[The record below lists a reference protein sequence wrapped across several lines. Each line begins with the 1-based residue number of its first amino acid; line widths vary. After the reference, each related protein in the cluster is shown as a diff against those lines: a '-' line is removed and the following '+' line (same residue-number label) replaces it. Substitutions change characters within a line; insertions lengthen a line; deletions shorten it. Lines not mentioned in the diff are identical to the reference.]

1 MSKTNGIQHQTRD
14 FVQLETAVSQ
24 WVDLSAKQWQQFA
37 SIFKLRQVEAREFI
51 VLPGANQ
58 HEIIFVNEGL
68 LRFYYIDEE
77 GEEANKAFIGEDEF
91 AGPLASAA
99 LGLPLYFG
107 IQALEPTQMLVAQ
120 YSDYVNLFE
129 QDLVFERLG
138 RKLTETLLVRKEL
151 RTRSLLQQNAKERYI
166 NFLETYPNLADRI
179 PQYQLASYL
188 GIAEVSLS
196 RLKKSIPQS

>member
-1 MSKTNGIQHQTRD
+1 MEFQSEE
-14 FVQLETAVSQ
+14 FAQLHTAVSQ
-24 WVDLSAKQWQQFA
+24 WVNLSEAQWQQLA
-37 SIFKLRQVEAREFI
+37 VIFRPRQVEARQFI
-51 VLPGANQ
+51 ALPGADQ
-58 HEIIFVNEGL
+58 HEILFVNEGL
-68 LRFYYIDEE
+68 LRFYYVGED
-77 GEEANKAFIGEDEF
+77 GEETNKAFIGENEF

-120 YSDYVNLFE
+120 YDDYVNLFE

-151 RTRSLLQQNAKERYI
+151 RTRSLLQQNATERYL
-166 NFLETYPNLADRI
+166 NFLETYPHLADRI
-179 PQYQLASYL
+179 PQYHLASYL

-196 RLKKSIPQS
+196 RLKNSLPAS

>member
-1 MSKTNGIQHQTRD
+1 MTRED
-14 FVQLETAVSQ
+14 FTQLKTAVSQ
-24 WVDLSAKQWQQFA
+24 WVDLSESQWQQFA
-37 SIFKLRQVEAREFI
+37 AIFKLRQVDAREFI

-58 HEIIFVNEGL
+58 HEIIFVNQGL

-77 GEEANKAFIGEDEF
+77 GEEANKAFIGENEF

-120 YSDYVNLFE
+120 YKDYVNLFE

-151 RTRSLLQQNAKERYI
+151 RTRSLLQQNAKERYL

-196 RLKKSIPQS
+196 RIKNAMPQS

>member
-1 MSKTNGIQHQTRD
+1 MNAK
-14 FVQLETAVSQ
+14 VQNYVQVNEFGQLYTAVSQ
-24 WVDLSAKQWQQFA
+24 WVALSEQQWQQFA
-37 SIFKLRQVEAREFI
+37 AIFKLRQVEAREFI

-77 GEEANKAFIGEDEF
+77 GEEANKAFIGENEF

-151 RTRSLLQQNAKERYI
+151 RTRSLLQQNAKERYL

-196 RLKKSIPQS
+196 RIKNS

>member
-1 MSKTNGIQHQTRD
+1 MSMISDD
-14 FVQLETAVSQ
+14 FVQLKTAVSQ
-24 WVDLSAKQWQQFA
+24 WVDLSEAQWQQFA
-37 SIFKLRQVEAREFI
+37 AIFKLRQVEAREFI

-77 GEEANKAFIGEDEF
+77 GEEANKAFIGENEF

-120 YSDYVNLFE
+120 YKDYVNLFE

-151 RTRSLLQQNAKERYI
+151 RTRSLLQQNAKERYL
-166 NFLETYPNLADRI
+166 NFLETYPNLAERI

-196 RLKKSIPQS
+196 RLKSSMSLGKNHEK

>member
-1 MSKTNGIQHQTRD
+1 MNIK
-14 FVQLETAVSQ
+14 VQNHVHVNEYGQLYTAVSQ
-24 WVDLSAKQWQQFA
+24 WVDLSEQQWQQFA
-37 SIFKLRQVEAREFI
+37 AIFKLRQVDAREFI

-77 GEEANKAFIGEDEF
+77 GEEANKAFIGENEF

-138 RKLTETLLVRKEL
+138 RKLTETLLVRNAQPVATTHREQLLISVLPFIPFLSNKIYFGQSG
-151 RTRSLLQQNAKERYI
+151 SLKNRYP
-166 NFLETYPNLADRI
+166 LP
-179 PQYQLASYL
+179 
-188 GIAEVSLS
+188 G
-196 RLKKSIPQS
+196 